1 LLRALHL
8 DKPTSTARLLLKDQ
22 DETLSS
28 SLLLRILESVSAI
41 NERNTHEKEVQTKV
55 EVDDLLRNMSCVPS
69 LILWFPI
76 DIKLRDMD
84 RTIRSRT
91 AHYDQSQVLLL
102 EERMYSFQRGI
113 EEGNQIKLQQQ
124 VSILIMTLF

>member
-1 LLRALHL
+1 MLRALHL

-55 EVDDLLRNMSCVPS
+55 EVDDLLRNMSCVLS
-69 LILWFPI
+69 LIL
-76 DIKLRDMD
+76 
-84 RTIRSRT
+84 
-91 AHYDQSQVLLL
+91 
-102 EERMYSFQRGI
+102 
-113 EEGNQIKLQQQ
+113 
-124 VSILIMTLF
+124 

>member
-1 LLRALHL
+1 MLRALHL

>member
-1 LLRALHL
+1 MLRALHL

-91 AHYDQSQVLLL
+91 AQYDQSQVLLL

-124 VSILIMTLF
+124 VSILFMTLC